1 MDSSEA
7 DHIAE
12 RAEEDVNTYQ
22 AKQGIGRKSDSTL
35 ESGVDEMVERKFPQ
49 AGEVR
54 YGRVALPTGSDRKPI
69 PEEEGGVRDARG
81 RLAPAKLFEGPGGP
95 EDKVYRE

>member
-22 AKQGIGRKSDSTL
+22 AKQGIGRKSDSSKSHLTP
-35 ESGVDEMVERKFPQ
+35 SV
-49 AGEVR
+49 
-54 YGRVALPTGSDRKPI
+54 
-69 PEEEGGVRDARG
+69 
-81 RLAPAKLFEGPGGP
+81 
-95 EDKVYRE
+95 